1 LLELDENETYEIKVG
16 KKKLSNLD
24 IRITYDVYAKHD
36 VYLLVKDGIV
46 EGQEVK
52 LMIGYNHPT
61 ELPVGTVLTIQQSLG
76 SLHGEFYEVIASIF
90 GADKNNYELV
100 ATEDEN
106 GNLIYGTLTIVESCE
121 IQENGDCACGGHI
134 TELALGSAQVVSD
147 QGVTAGEATYFS
159 FTGNS
164 GIYRIS
170 DYVVGTASP
179 WATITVSLE
188 NGTAVEP
195 VREDEYFFKDDTVY
209 RIKAVATNTLDYD
222 TVMIKVVEAPV
233 TTMENPN
240 SSNVTTKLITV
251 NLTAGSTGG
260 WYKVYV
266 ESGSYYLSASTAFLK
281 SGGLV
286 YNSKGERVET
296 FTGTNYWLEEGTHYF
311 YIPLNGDM
319 VTDTSVFYLNRNGM
333 ELDCQSDYELAKSVK
348 VNEKIYIKV
357 NGAEGSMNEFT
368 VAGDMDD
375 EVAFDYALYKDL
387 ASIKAGD
394 AIYSESSAKEIFC
407 DVNYTSDFV
416 YVITITVAGSIVIN
430 VSK

>member
-1 LLELDENETYEIKVG
+1 
-16 KKKLSNLD
+16 
-24 IRITYDVYAKHD
+24 VYK
-36 VYLLVKDGIV
+36 
-46 EGQEVK
+46 
-52 LMIGYNHPT
+52 
-61 ELPVGTVLTIQQSLG
+61 
-76 SLHGEFYEVIASIF
+76 
-90 GADKNNYELV
+90 
-100 ATEDEN
+100 
-106 GNLIYGTLTIVESCE
+106 
-121 IQENGDCACGGHI
+121 
-134 TELALGSAQVVSD
+134 
-147 QGVTAGEATYFS
+147 
-159 FTGNS
+159 
-164 GIYRIS
+164 
-170 DYVVGTASP
+170 
-179 WATITVSLE
+179 
-188 NGTAVEP
+188 
-195 VREDEYFFKDDTVY
+195 
-209 RIKAVATNTLDYD
+209 IKAVVTNTLDYD

-240 SSNVTTKLITV
+240 PSNVTSKLITV

-266 ESGSYYLSASTAFLK
+266 ESGSYYLSASDTFLK
-281 SGGLV
+281 AGSLV

-311 YIPLNGDM
+311 YIPLNGDL
-319 VTDTSVFYLNRNGM
+319 VTDTSVFYFNRNGM